1 MKKLTQSKVF
11 KSILFIVVCL
21 IIGFM
26 IGYISSK
33 YSTEYMDSNIVGDNL
48 FNKLT
53 RMYGTLVLFLAGF
66 LMHIIIHEAG
76 HLIFGLIT
84 GYSYVSFRI
93 GSYTLVKHDKKLK
106 IKRFNIPGTAGQCLM
121 MPPKIIDGKFP
132 FVIYNFGGAIM
143 NIIVSITTIAIPVL
157 VKGLPFYL
165 NVFLFSSGVAGIFL
179 GLTNAIPLKIGGIAN
194 DGYNVLSMYRDEE
207 ARMGFHLQLK
217 VNGLLSQGT
226 RLKDMPL
233 DYFKLEDGADLS
245 NPLNTSTGLIRYYW
259 YLDNLDLE
267 MARKCIESFIPY
279 LETMIPLY
287 KFEINCERIFMELI
301 GDCNKSII
309 DNLYDKSLNKY
320 MKAAKYMIGKKR
332 VWMTYEAYYNRDIN
346 MALKQ
351 YENIKDLAS
360 KYAIK
365 GEADMELM
373 ISDWVI
379 EKMQIGTIN

>member
-1 MKKLTQSKVF
+1 MKEVIATPLIQVGILEKIIINILLKFNTREKWMKKLKQKKVL

-21 IIGFM
+21 IIGFI
-26 IGYISSK
+26 IGFISSK
-33 YSTEYMDSNIVGDNL
+33 YSNKYMDSKIVVDN
-48 FNKLT
+48 FFDKLV
-53 RMYGTLVLFLAGF
+53 RMYGTLVSLLAGF
-66 LMHIIIHEAG
+66 LVHIIIHEAG
-76 HLIFGLIT
+76 HLIFGLMT

-93 GSYTLVKHDKKLK
+93 GSYTLVKQDKKLK
-106 IKRFNIPGTAGQCLM
+106 FKRFNIPGTAGQCLM

-143 NIIVSITTIAIPVL
+143 NIIV
-157 VKGLPFYL
+157 
-165 NVFLFSSGVAGIFL
+165 
-179 GLTNAIPLKIGGIAN
+179 
-194 DGYNVLSMYRDEE
+194 
-207 ARMGFHLQLK
+207 
-217 VNGLLSQGT
+217 
-226 RLKDMPL
+226 
-233 DYFKLEDGADLS
+233 
-245 NPLNTSTGLIRYYW
+245 
-259 YLDNLDLE
+259 
-267 MARKCIESFIPY
+267 
-279 LETMIPLY
+279 ETMIPLF

-309 DNLYDKSLNKY
+309 DNLYDKSLKKY

-332 VWMTYEAYYNRDIN
+332 VWMTYEAFYNRDIN

-379 EKMQIGTIN
+379 EKMQIETVN

>member
-33 YSTEYMDSNIVGDNL
+33 YSNKYMDNNIVGDN
-48 FNKLT
+48 FFDKFM
-53 RMYGTLVLFLAGF
+53 RIYATLILFLSGF
-66 LMHIIIHEAG
+66 LLHIIIHEAG
-76 HLIFGLIT
+76 HLIFGLMT

-93 GSYTLVKHDKKLK
+93 GSYTLVKQDKKLK
-106 IKRFNIPGTAGQCLM
+106 LKRFNIPGTAGQCLM

-179 GLTNAIPLKIGGIAN
+179 GLTNAIPLKIGGVAN

-287 KFEINCERIFMELI
+287 KFEINCERIFIELI

-332 VWMTYEAYYNRDIN
+332 VWMTYEAFYNKDIN

-351 YENIKDLAS
+351 YDNIKDLAS

-379 EKMQIGTIN
+379 EKMQMETVN